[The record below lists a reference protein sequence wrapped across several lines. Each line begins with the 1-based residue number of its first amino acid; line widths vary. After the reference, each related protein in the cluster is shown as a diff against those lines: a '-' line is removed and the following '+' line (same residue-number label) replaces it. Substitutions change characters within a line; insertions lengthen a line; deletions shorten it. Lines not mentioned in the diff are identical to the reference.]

1 MAKVGVELEPSQFR
15 SCDQDLAIPL
25 REKNLIGLVTAK
37 MLNLKFDYPLSEENF
52 KVVNF
57 YLVSETYVNL
67 EDGR

>member
-1 MAKVGVELEPSQFR
+1 MAKVGVVLEPSQFR